1 MNKIKILIA
10 EDEQIVAKNIEKR
23 LTADGYIVVASV
35 STGEEAIEK
44 AKSLTPD
51 IILMDI
57 KLKGKIDGIET
68 ADIIRR
74 DFQLP
79 VIFLTSYADEETFQ
93 RAKNTEPFGY
103 LIKPFENKELNR
115 VVELALYKNKI
126 YQELVETKLR
136 FEIAIKAGNMGV
148 WEFWP
153 TEGKYF
159 SDKNLKALYGFGE
172 NELSDNLDDWSAL
185 VYKDDREL
193 MSSTFRN
200 FLKSKGREFKF
211 EHRIYRKDR
220 STGWVIDHGLLF
232 EADGS
237 KPLRLIGTT
246 TDITERKEAE
256 VELQKSEEK
265 FRNVFEGSGIGMA
278 ILSLDGQF
286 TKVNSVFC
294 EMIGYKEQELI
305 SANFRDITHPGDIE
319 KSIGLVK
326 DLLKS
331 ETRESTLV
339 EKRYLTKTGEIIWA
353 LTTVSLTQD
362 FEGKPLYFIVQIQ
375 DITQRKRNEEQ
386 VLRYTE
392 ELKNL
397 NASKDKFFSIISH
410 DLRSPFNSLLGLTE
424 FLTHSYDEMNPSDI
438 KNSILNIYNSAQ
450 QVYNLILNLLE
461 WSMLQ
466 SGRLK
471 VEKSIINLAELGME
485 IMNLYKEGAN
495 NKRLELVNHM
505 NDSIFIYADKYM
517 IDTIVR
523 NFVSNSIKFT
533 NPGGKIIIKGMI
545 NGDNAEVSVTDTGIG
560 INPEDQKNLFRIDE
574 QTRRDGTANEKGTG
588 LGLILCKEFI
598 EKNNGVLWVESEE
611 GKGSRFSFT
620 VPRYLGNLHS
630 IEK

>member
-1 MNKIKILIA
+1 MNNIKILIA

-23 LTADGYIVVASV
+23 LTADGYQVVASV
-35 STGEEAIEK
+35 STGEDAIEK
-44 AKSLTPD
+44 AKLYSPD

-68 ADIIRR
+68 ADILRR
-74 DFQLP
+74 NFQLP

-93 RAKNTEPFGY
+93 RAKSTEPFGY
-103 LIKPFENKELNR
+103 LIKPFDNKELNR

-126 YQELVETKLR
+126 YQELLETKMR

-153 TEGKYF
+153 TENKYF
-159 SDKNLKALYGFGE
+159 SDNNLKALYHFDP
-172 NELSDNLDDWSAL
+172 NELTDSLDDWSAL

-193 MSSTFRN
+193 MSSAFNN
-200 FLKSKGREFKF
+200 FLKSKGREFKL
-211 EHRIYRKDR
+211 EHRIYRKDG
-220 STGWVIDHGLLF
+220 SIGWVVDHGLLF
-232 EADGS
+232 EADNE

-256 VELQKSEEK
+256 IELQKSEEK

-294 EMIGYKEQELI
+294 EMLEYKEQELI
-305 SANFRDITHPGDIE
+305 SINFRDVTHPGDIE
-319 KSIGLVK
+319 KSVGLVK

-331 ETRESTLV
+331 GARESSLI
-339 EKRYLTKTGEIIWA
+339 EKRYLTKKGEIIWA
-353 LTTVSLTQD
+353 LTSVSLLTE
-362 FEGKPLYFIVQIQ
+362 FESKPLYFIVQVQ
-375 DITQRKRNEEQ
+375 DITKRKRNEEQ
-386 VLRYTE
+386 VLKYAE

-424 FLTHSYDEMNPSDI
+424 FISHYYDDMNPSEV
-438 KNSILNIYNSAQ
+438 KSSILNVYNSAQ

-471 VEKSIINLAELGME
+471 VEKGVINLAELGVE
-485 IMNLYKEGAN
+485 IINLYKDAAD
-495 NKRLELVNHM
+495 NKQLELVN
-505 NDSIFIYADKYM
+505 NINENILVYADKYM
-517 IDTIVR
+517 IDTIIR

-533 NPGGKIIIKGMI
+533 NSGGKIIIKGVI

-560 INPEDQKNLFRIDE
+560 ISIANQKNLFRIDE
-574 QTRRDGTANEKGTG
+574 QFRRDGTANEKGTG

-620 VPRYLGNLHS
+620 VPRYLGTS
-630 IEK
+630 K